1 MVTQLVNQDSKPCSS
16 SRVPALNHCGTGSLS
31 CPSSSQRMRHLI
43 YKVWDAAFRT
53 DCVLLREPSQEGS
66 GNKA

>member
-1 MVTQLVNQDSKPCSS
+1 MVTQLVNQDSKPRSG
-16 SRVPALNHCGTGSLS
+16 SRVPALNHCGTDSLS
-31 CPSSSQRMRHLI
+31 FPSSSQRMRHLV

-53 DCVLLREPSQEGS
+53 GCVLLRGPSQEGS